1 MNTTVSTADV
11 HPRDAFDYWHEELCK
26 KVVPHDCTPEDRQTF
41 SAKTQSAPLADIA
54 LVQYESTPMENDVTG
69 RHVARANSDELL
81 IRLQTAGIFLFE
93 QDGREGVLE
102 AGDILLFDT
111 RRPFR
116 GRYLNGAKELILKV
130 PRRQLEARI
139 GDVRQAVARP
149 IKRLE
154 AEHGLTSS
162 YLEMLPTYSGRLDA
176 AAAELVRDHAL
187 DLVALS
193 LAKAM
198 DRGKP
203 RLSSARSLV
212 LVNVRVAVEARLSDP
227 SLDAA
232 AVAAAAGVSVRY
244 ANTVLAEDGT
254 SITRLIWS
262 RRLERCRGAL
272 EDPKQ
277 AHRRLSEIAY
287 SWGFSDM
294 THFGRSFRAAF
305 GLLPSEYRR
314 VAHEDHRA
322 SGGGAR

>member
-69 RHVARANSDELL
+69 RHVARANSDEVL

-116 GRYLNGAKELILKV
+116 GRYLDGAKELILKV

-162 YLEMLPTYSGRLDA
+162 YLAMLPSGRWMLPLQNSSGIMHWILSRFRWRKRWIENRA
-176 AAAELVRDHAL
+176 YRLPAL
-187 DLVALS
+187 LFLSTCALRS
-193 LAKAM
+193 K
-198 DRGKP
+198 RG
-203 RLSSARSLV
+203 
-212 LVNVRVAVEARLSDP
+212 
-227 SLDAA
+227 
-232 AVAAAAGVSVRY
+232 
-244 ANTVLAEDGT
+244 
-254 SITRLIWS
+254 
-262 RRLERCRGAL
+262 
-272 EDPKQ
+272 
-277 AHRRLSEIAY
+277 
-287 SWGFSDM
+287 
-294 THFGRSFRAAF
+294 
-305 GLLPSEYRR
+305 
-314 VAHEDHRA
+314 
-322 SGGGAR
+322 